1 MTYNADGKITTTVVN
16 GAAYTGRYAAD
27 GSWNIVLNDGSALTG
42 LTHPCGALNAVIND
56 SAVTYYANNGS
67 VNVVT
72 IALNTYSPKF
82 P

>member
-1 MTYNADGKITTTVVN
+1 MTYNASGRILTTVVD
-16 GAAYTGRYAAD
+16 GSVYTGRYAAD
-27 GSWNIVLNDGSALTG
+27 GSWNIVLNDGSALVG

-67 VNVVT
+67 INVVT
-72 IALNTYSPKF
+72 IDVGVYSPKY

>member
-1 MTYNADGKITTTVVN
+1 MSYNADGRIATTVVN
-16 GAAYTGRYAAD
+16 GSTYTGRYAAD
-27 GSWNIVLNDGSALTG
+27 GSWNIVLNDGSSLTG

-56 SAVTYYANNGS
+56 SAVTYYASNGS

-72 IALNTYSPKF
+72 LSPGVYSPKY